1 MTGGLRF
8 ILWSVCAIF
17 CRVRRM
23 MFLLFFR
30 MRKDE
35 REGSFCSLLM
45 FWAIEG
51 TEKTILRECI
61 GTKIICIK
69 YYEMMRFISFYR

>member
-1 MTGGLRF
+1 
-8 ILWSVCAIF
+8 
-17 CRVRRM
+17 
-23 MFLLFFR
+23 